1 MNFPLG
7 GAFNSRV
14 NLNLRED
21 KGYTYGASTSFIGGK
36 TLGWFEAHANVT
48 AVNTVDAIKEMMKEI
63 KNYREN
69 GITDAELQFMQNA
82 FTLSD
87 ALEYETPASKVAFL
101 RQLLAYDLPD
111 DYRDQQTM
119 MIKNVSTKELSE
131 LAKSQLN
138 IDDMQI
144 IVVGDAA
151 SLKEPLKALGLPVET
166 LSLN

>member
-1 MNFPLG
+1 M
-7 GAFNSRV
+7 
-14 NLNLRED
+14 
-21 KGYTYGASTSFIGGK
+21 
-36 TLGWFEAHANVT
+36 
-48 AVNTVDAIKEMMKEI
+48 
-63 KNYREN
+63 
-69 GITDAELQFMQNA
+69 
-82 FTLSD
+82 
-87 ALEYETPASKVAFL
+87 AFL